1 MPALKE
7 PVRMRRGESPAGRAG
22 HLFDPGGRRT
32 LDDLLTELL
41 ADASAGEPA
50 TCPVCEAPAL
60 SSSGEASGEARLAC
74 SACGSRLD

>member
-7 PVRMRRGESPAGRAG
+7 PVRPRRDESRAERSG

-41 ADASAGEPA
+41 ADASPEEPA

-60 SSSGEASGEARLAC
+60 SSSGEGRLAC